1 MEAAPEVAFRAV
13 KARLN
18 KFTEN
23 SAGSEEEHNDSLE
36 VRVKQTIDQALVTD
50 KVVDIFDAAG
60 IQKPDISVLS
70 EEFLQ
75 EMKDYQHK
83 NIALETLK
91 NCFLTRLRFARIKV
105 SPKAKTD

>member
-1 MEAAPEVAFRAV
+1 D
-13 KARLN
+13 
-18 KFTEN
+18 
-23 SAGSEEEHNDSLE
+23 GSEEEHNDSLE

-75 EMKDYQHK
+75 EMKDYQHR

-91 NCFLTRLRFARIKV
+91 KLLSDEIKFR
-105 SPKAKTD
+105 SNQSITQGKKL

>member
-1 MEAAPEVAFRAV
+1 
-13 KARLN
+13 
-18 KFTEN
+18 
-23 SAGSEEEHNDSLE
+23 
-36 VRVKQTIDQALVTD
+36 

-75 EMKDYQHK
+75 EMKDYQHR

-91 NCFLTRLRFARIKV
+91 KLLSDEIKV
-105 SPKAKTD
+105 RSNQSITQGKKLIDMLTSAINGYQNKVLTAAE